1 MSTMRDAQNVK
12 EAGTEAIRQDVS
24 PAPKSAK
31 SGALHFL
38 LRLISSI
45 VLWVVVL
52 LGIFY
57 ARPLFFYAILTV
69 IACVALWEFYNIVEA
84 AGLRCYKLWGL
95 AACAAL
101 VMGSWFFFERGVL
114 TPKANAFS
122 LFVLIV
128 FMLGVFI
135 RQFPQKHNPQPI
147 QTMACT
153 IFGLLYVPWLLSF
166 IALIN
171 FGFLPADAP
180 SEVWKTAQQDGRFFV
195 LYLVLVTKF
204 TDVGSYVFGMTIGKH
219 KLIPRI
225 SPNKTWEGVWGG
237 IFVALLASYGG
248 WYLMREPLERNGLDF
263 LNATVLGLLLGA
275 VAIVGD
281 LAESL
286 IKRQANI
293 KDSGKMLPGIGGGLD
308 LVDSLLFTAPVL
320 YVYMRLMM

>member
-1 MSTMRDAQNVK
+1 MPDTM
-12 EAGTEAIRQDVS
+12 TETTPQTT
-24 PAPKSAK
+24 PPAK
-31 SGALHFL
+31 SGALHFF

-45 VLWVVVL
+45 VMWGIVL

-57 ARPLFFYAILTV
+57 APPLFFYAILTA
-69 IACVALWEFYNIVEA
+69 IACVALWEFYTIAEA
-84 AGLRCYKLWGL
+84 AGLRCYKVWGL
-95 AACAAL
+95 AGCTAL
-101 VMGSWFFFERGVL
+101 VMGSWFFFEKGVL
-114 TPKANAFS
+114 SSKANAFS
-122 LFVLIV
+122 LFVMIVLI
-128 FMLGVFI
+128 LGVFL

-171 FGFLPADAP
+171 FWFLPADAP
-180 SEVWKTAQQDGRFFV
+180 SDLWRAAQQDGRFFV

-204 TDVGSYVFGMTIGKH
+204 TDVGSYVFGMTMGKH

-225 SPNKTWEGVWGG
+225 SPNKTWEGVFGG
-237 IFVALLASYGG
+237 IVGALVASYGG
-248 WYLMREPLERNGLDF
+248 YYLMRQPLERNGLD
-263 LNATVLGLLLGA
+263 LWDATALGILLGA

-293 KDSGKMLPGIGGGLD
+293 KDSGKMLPGIGGALD

-320 YVYMRLMM
+320 YVYMRLVM